1 MAQKLEHLGLIVFI
15 DVPTQLPD
23 RIVLCQRGPSYPCS
37 TSYERYIETL
47 LQGAIHLLSLYLTSL
62 LCSSGLAIRDGCFTL
77 SACPRVIFCKGR
89 REQFNPLSPI
99 YTNLNPRMTFLS
111 HTIPHCCAGRPTT
124 STIASADTAPTI
136 HVPY

>member
-47 LQGAIHLLSLYLTSL
+47 LQGATTPTLLIFDKLTL
-62 LCSSGLAIRDGCFTL
+62 FEWIGH
-77 SACPRVIFCKGR
+77 PRWMF
-89 REQFNPLSPI
+89 
-99 YTNLNPRMTFLS
+99 
-111 HTIPHCCAGRPTT
+111 HA
-124 STIASADTAPTI
+124 
-136 HVPY
+136 